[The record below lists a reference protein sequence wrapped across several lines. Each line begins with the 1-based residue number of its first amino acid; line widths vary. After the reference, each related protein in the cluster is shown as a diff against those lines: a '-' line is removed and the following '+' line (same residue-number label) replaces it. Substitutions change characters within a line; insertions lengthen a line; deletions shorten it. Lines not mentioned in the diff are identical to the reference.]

1 MGEHLIFSMVMVNWQ
16 RRKIEN
22 PCGAD
27 LNKGKKVFHYGKVL
41 SDVSLAYVLAV
52 VLSNAFFRPL

>member
-1 MGEHLIFSMVMVNWQ
+1 MVNWQ

>member
-1 MGEHLIFSMVMVNWQ
+1 MVTVNWQ
-16 RRKIEN
+16 RHKIDK

-27 LNKGKKVFHYGKVL
+27 LNEGKKVFHYGKEL
-41 SDVSLAYVLAV
+41 SDVSLAYVLVV